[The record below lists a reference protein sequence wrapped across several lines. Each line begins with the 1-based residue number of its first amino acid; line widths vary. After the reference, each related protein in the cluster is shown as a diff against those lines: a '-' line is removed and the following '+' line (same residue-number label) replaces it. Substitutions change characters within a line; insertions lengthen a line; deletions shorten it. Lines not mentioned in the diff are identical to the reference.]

1 MPRKLYKITTTLEE
15 HPDFTARLKKRTNE
29 IYSFFSF
36 NQGDVEK
43 MKKTKID
50 FEAGA
55 GYTVK
60 NIEKTDYIN
69 CSPPLLF
76 SERFVEK
83 IGNQLSDEMEFFPC
97 NLICQG
103 ISLNWYAARI
113 IRKMSIIDK
122 VTSTYSILSEGEK
135 VIRIANYRKDIEEH
149 FYIARDEE
157 NIPYWV
163 VSEYF
168 MDLCKEN
175 GLLIRFKEV

>member
-1 MPRKLYKITTTLEE
+1 MSLKLYKITTTLEE
-15 HPDFTARLKKRTNE
+15 HPDFTARLKNRTKE

-43 MKKTKID
+43 MKNTKID
-50 FEAGA
+50 FVAGE
-55 GYTVK
+55 GYTLK

-76 SERFVEK
+76 SEKFVKK
-83 IGNQLSDEMEFFPC
+83 IGNVLSDEVEFFPC

-113 IRKMSIIDK
+113 IRKMTIIDK
-122 VTSTYSILSEGEK
+122 ETSTYSILSEGEK
-135 VIRIANYRKDIEEH
+135 VIRIAKYRNDIEER

-163 VSEYF
+163 VSELF
-168 MDLCKEN
+168 MELCKN
-175 GLLIRFKEV
+175 NNLLIRFKEV